1 MIKYIKISCS
11 IVIFFCSAS
20 LFLIYILN
28 NYMGSSNIKAS
39 WNIFNNSIKDLDET
53 QYLFIEKNLNPKYID
68 DNNQKKFQK
77 IVGIDFGSANSG
89 FSYSLDNNINNII
102 SNKKGPTEI
111 ILSKGDQISIINSN
125 SAPISMMN
133 YNQKELNKIIYVK
146 TIKSVIDSLNETVN
160 DNLCY
165 VYPKD
170 TTLNIANIM
179 KSYFNLLK
187 NEILYELKEQNENK
201 ILFIIAVPH
210 YWNEFQKQL
219 IIKSLKDSGITNTKM
234 IYESESASLCISDDK
249 YIEDKYKS
257 KNNIFLLIDTGGSK
271 TSITLK
277 KFEDKKGNIKSI
289 LNFEKYDFGSNYI
302 IEEIINVFMKL
313 IVENKINNIKI
324 DNPGAWVKFLK
335 DVKVAVESTHNLKGI
350 ESFELSNIFNTVGTY
365 KYEYKNFIYNIKFYK
380 YDIIIPSDLIGN
392 IILESFNKF
401 KEYLDEIIYIIKKN
415 NFNLNS
421 FIITGGFGQNKI
433 FKNEMNNYGE
443 NINIPVQYMSSFQYV
458 VSKGCV
464 IYGIQPEK
472 ILPRKSNIN
481 IGMYNFIYNKMDLLI
496 NKGDEIKNEIT
507 IVKYIKAQKE
517 NQDLIQIFIY
527 LTDKDINETNE
538 LKEYLFGRLLIKNVR
553 NIENIIL
560 NIKYDTHLDFFA
572 IDYNNGKKIETS
584 FEFFLQNEIQKNELV
599 PDF

>member
-1 MIKYIKISCS
+1 M
-11 IVIFFCSAS
+11 
-20 LFLIYILN
+20 
-28 NYMGSSNIKAS
+28 
-39 WNIFNNSIKDLDET
+39 
-53 QYLFIEKNLNPKYID
+53 
-68 DNNQKKFQK
+68 
-77 IVGIDFGSANSG
+77 
-89 FSYSLDNNINNII
+89 
-102 SNKKGPTEI
+102 
-111 ILSKGDQISIINSN
+111 
-125 SAPISMMN
+125 
-133 YNQKELNKIIYVK
+133 
-146 TIKSVIDSLNETVN
+146 
-160 DNLCY
+160 
-165 VYPKD
+165 
-170 TTLNIANIM
+170 
-179 KSYFNLLK
+179 
-187 NEILYELKEQNENK
+187 
-201 ILFIIAVPH
+201 
-210 YWNEFQKQL
+210 
-219 IIKSLKDSGITNTKM
+219 
-234 IYESESASLCISDDK
+234 
-249 YIEDKYKS
+249 
-257 KNNIFLLIDTGGSK
+257 
-271 TSITLK
+271 
-277 KFEDKKGNIKSI
+277 
-289 LNFEKYDFGSNYI
+289 
-302 IEEIINVFMKL
+302 
-313 IVENKINNIKI
+313 
-324 DNPGAWVKFLK
+324 
-335 DVKVAVESTHNLKGI
+335 
-350 ESFELSNIFNTVGTY
+350 
-365 KYEYKNFIYNIKFYK
+365 
-380 YDIIIPSDLIGN
+380 
-392 IILESFNKF
+392 ESFNKF